1 MTKIVA
7 ISAGLSDPSTTRM
20 LADRLVESVERQ
32 SGDVSVEVVS
42 LRELAHDITDA
53 TLTGFAPPRL
63 QDAIDKIVA
72 ADGLIAVT
80 PIFKASYPGLFKSFI
95 DVLEADALIGKPVL
109 LAATGGTA
117 RHSLAIDHALRPL
130 FAYLQAL
137 VVPTGVF
144 ASPYDWGT
152 VPRSQSSRE
161 VPPGLNALGQRVDRA
176 ASELVSLLKGAGT
189 GRGPSDDIDL
199 FSDTFLSISRPTAG

>member
-20 LADRLVESVERQ
+20 LADRLVASVEQ
-32 SGDVSVEVVS
+32 QYGDASVELVS

-63 QDAIDKIVA
+63 QTVIDQVVA
-72 ADGLIAVT
+72 ADGLIVVT
-80 PIFKASYPGLFKSFI
+80 PIFKASFPGLFKSFI
-95 DVLEADALIGKPVL
+95 DVLDAEALTGKPIL
-109 LAATGGTA
+109 LAASGGTA

-152 VPRSQSSRE
+152 D
-161 VPPGLNALGQRVDRA
+161 GADALGARVDRA
-176 ASELVSLLKGAGT
+176 AGELVSLLKGAGT
-189 GRGPSDDIDL
+189 GRGPTDEFDL
-199 FSDTFLSISRPTAG
+199 FSETFLSASQPPR

>member
-20 LADRLVESVERQ
+20 LADRLVSSVEQ
-32 SGDVSVEVVS
+32 QYGDASVELVS

-63 QDAIDKIVA
+63 QTVIDQVVA
-72 ADGLIAVT
+72 ADGLIVVT
-80 PIFKASYPGLFKSFI
+80 PIFKASFPGLFKSFV
-95 DVLEADALIGKPVL
+95 DVLDAEALTGKPVL
-109 LAATGGTA
+109 LAASGGTA

-152 VPRSQSSRE
+152 D
-161 VPPGLNALGQRVDRA
+161 GADALGARVDRA
-176 ASELVSLLKGAGT
+176 AGELVSLLKGAGT
-189 GRGPSDDIDL
+189 GRGPTDEFDL
-199 FSDTFLSISRPTAG
+199 FSETFLSASQPPR

>member
-1 MTKIVA
+1 MTRIVA

-20 LADRLVESVERQ
+20 LADRLVESVGRQ
-32 SGDVSVEVVS
+32 YGDASVEVVS

-63 QDAIDKIVA
+63 QDAIDKVVA

-80 PIFKASYPGLFKSFI
+80 PIFKASFPGLFKSFF
-95 DVLEADALIGKPVL
+95 DVLESDALIGKPVL

-117 RHSLAIDHALRPL
+117 RHSLAIDFALRPL

-152 VPRSQSSRE
+152 E
-161 VPPGLNALGQRVDRA
+161 GANALGERVDRA
-176 ASELVSLLKGAGT
+176 AAELVSLLKGAGT
-189 GRGPSDDIDL
+189 GRGPTDEIDL
-199 FSDTFLSISRPTAG
+199 FSESFRSISQPPS

>member
-42 LRELAHDITDA
+42 LRELAHEITDA

-152 VPRSQSSRE
+152 E
-161 VPPGLNALGQRVDRA
+161 GTDALGQRVDRA
-176 ASELVSLLKGAGT
+176 AGELVSLLKGAGT

-199 FSDTFLSISRPTAG
+199 FSDTFLSISQPTAG